1 MIRSLSHFLPLKICL
16 SSSYNMNPSLCTHL
30 AIVVSD
36 TVSEG
41 EWDRDRGLWDEGGR
55 DCGGWD
61 IGRRVMASWDEY
73 KGRDGDFGDG
83 GIHDVEVW
91 DGEGGREDESQN

>member
-1 MIRSLSHFLPLKICL
+1 M
-16 SSSYNMNPSLCTHL
+16 SSGQQASCCQATSIYS
-30 AIVVSD
+30 IVSD

-41 EWDRDRGLWDEGGR
+41 EWDRDCGLWDEGGR

-61 IGRRVMASWDEY
+61 IGRRVMASWDEH
-73 KGRDGDFGDG
+73 KGRDGDFRDG